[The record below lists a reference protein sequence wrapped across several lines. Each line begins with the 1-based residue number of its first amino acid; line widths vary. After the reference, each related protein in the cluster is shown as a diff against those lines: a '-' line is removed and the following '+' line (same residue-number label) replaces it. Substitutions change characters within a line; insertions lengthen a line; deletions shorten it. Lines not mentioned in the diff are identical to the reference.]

1 MASLRVAVV
10 GAGAAGLCAARHLL
24 ARGDRFAPPVV
35 FELSADVGGTWCYQ
49 ERVGQD
55 VRSSMYKN
63 LRTNLPKEVMMFP
76 DFPFDR
82 QLGSFLS
89 HQEVQRYLE
98 DYCRHYNIR
107 PHIRFSHTVEEVK
120 PVVRT
125 TDGDKERRQNTWEVT
140 ARDGKGARMVDVFD
154 AVFVCSG
161 HYSEPNVPDVPGLGS
176 FKGRVLHSHAYR
188 SAEAFSSLS
197 VVVLGAKAS
206 GVDISLELAK
216 VGARVTLSHRGPP
229 LSSRFPP
236 EIRQSGPLTG
246 VEDDGRLRF
255 QDGSSCGADVLLFC
269 TGYKFSFPFLDGAQ
283 LGVEIDEQLVKRGR
297 SRGGEAERVFTVRP
311 LSGPVRAGDAGG
323 NGDAAVPRPDGGGG
337 AERSAEEG
345 GRRRGAAP
353 SAGVGRR
360 PMGLPG
366 LTGRR
371 RGFGPAGACRARPV
385 RRGVAA
391 EGSSPRRLPPTRLPA
406 AWRHPLAGTGPP
418 PHDHIL
424 IRSGVVASAPF
435 LELFFFPSSMVFILN
450 KNNYL
455 IQTFNIKGVTR
466 AAVALSQNDPRS
478 LRPVVTGASPARK

>member
-283 LGVEIDEQLVKRGR
+283 LGVEIDEQLVGPLYRFMMPPAFPSLFFIGLCKIICP
-297 SRGGEAERVFTVRP
+297 FLNFDFQVRYA
-311 LSGPVRAGDAGG
+311 LA
-323 NGDAAVPRPDGGGG
+323 
-337 AERSAEEG
+337 
-345 GRRRGAAP
+345 
-353 SAGVGRR
+353 
-360 PMGLPG
+360 
-366 LTGRR
+366 T
-371 RGFGPAGACRARPV
+371 
-385 RRGVAA
+385 
-391 EGSSPRRLPPTRLPA
+391 
-406 AWRHPLAGTGPP
+406 LAGTATLPSRDQMAEEAQSALQKKADGGVARRHLLVLAGDQWDYLASLAADAGLAPPAPVVRDLYDEVWRQRALRPDDYRRRDYLLLGDTRWRELDP
-418 PHDHIL
+418 PH
-424 IRSGVVASAPF
+424 
-435 LELFFFPSSMVFILN
+435 MT
-450 KNNYL
+450 
-455 IQTFNIKGVTR
+455 TF
-466 AAVALSQNDPRS
+466 
-478 LRPVVTGASPARK
+478 